1 MLIMICLVVGTV
13 LCFVALTYCLESMRD
28 WADIVGAISMIIGIV
43 GIIAIVVCTIVIIAV
58 HANSEGQL
66 AAYQSEK
73 AMLEYRLDQKEYLN
87 DNNIGMTEL
96 MRDITEYN
104 SDLAEAQHGLQSPW
118 VNWFYAD
125 YVNELTPIILDSSD

>member
-1 MLIMICLVVGTV
+1 MVIGV
-13 LCFVALTYCLESMRD
+13 
-28 WADIVGAISMIIGIV
+28 VGAIALIV
-43 GIIAIVVCTIVIIAV
+43 STIAIIVV
-58 HANSEGQL
+58 HANPEGQL
-66 AAYQSEK
+66 AAYQTEK

-104 SDLAEAQHGLQSPW
+104 SNLTEAQHGLQNPW

-125 YVNELTPIILDSSD
+125 YVNELTLIILDNSD